1 MTGISN
7 NRVITVL
14 VVDDHPFMRS
24 GLAEEINS
32 QPDMHIVA
40 EANDGIECL
49 DRFKEFLPDVTL
61 LDLRMPNM
69 NGLDALKAIRAIKHD
84 AKVIILTTL
93 VGDVQVHR
101 AMQAGA
107 MGYLLKSLLQNELV
121 DTVRAVM
128 KGQKRMPPEIAAEIA
143 MHAKDEDLTERELSV
158 LRAIS
163 KGCSNK
169 IIGAELGISEH
180 TIKNHVQNILA
191 KLGANDRTHAVTIA
205 LQRGFIE
212 M

>member
-1 MTGISN
+1 MIGSDF
-7 NRVITVL
+7 ITVL

-24 GLAEEINS
+24 GLAGEINS
-32 QPDMHIVA
+32 QPDMRVVA
-40 EANDGIECL
+40 EANDGRECL
-49 DRFKEFLPDVTL
+49 EKFKAFLPDVTL
-61 LDLRMPNM
+61 LDIRMPNM
-69 NGLDALKAIRAIKHD
+69 NGLDALKAIRAVKPD
-84 AKVIILTTL
+84 ARVIILTTL
-93 VGDVQVHR
+93 VGDVQVYR
-101 AMQAGA
+101 ALEAGA

-121 DTVRAVM
+121 DTVRTVM
-128 KGQKRMPPEIAAEIA
+128 KGQRRMPPEIAAEIA
-143 MHAKDEDLTERELSV
+143 MHANDEDLTERELSV

-169 IIGAELGISEH
+169 IIGAELQISEH
-180 TIKNHVQNILA
+180 TIKNHVQSILA

>member
-1 MTGISN
+1 MTGAN
-7 NRVITVL
+7 VITVL

-24 GLAEEINS
+24 GLAGEINS
-32 QPDMHIVA
+32 QPDMRVVA
-40 EANDGIECL
+40 EANDGRECL
-49 DRFKEFLPDVTL
+49 EKFKKYVPDVTL

-69 NGLDALKAIRAIKHD
+69 NGLDALKAIRTVKSD
-84 AKVIILTTL
+84 ARVIILTTL
-93 VGDVQVHR
+93 VADVQVYR
-101 AMQAGA
+101 ALQAGA

-128 KGQKRMPPEIAAEIA
+128 KGERRMPPEIASEIA
-143 MHAKDEDLTERELSV
+143 MHATDEDLTERELSV

>member
-1 MTGISN
+1 MTGAS
-7 NRVITVL
+7 VITVL

-24 GLAEEINS
+24 GLAGEINS
-32 QPDMHIVA
+32 QPDMRVVG
-40 EANDGIECL
+40 EANDGRECL
-49 DRFKEFLPDVTL
+49 EKFKKHLPDVTL

-69 NGLDALKAIRAIKHD
+69 NGLDALKAIRGVKPD
-84 AKVIILTTL
+84 ARVIILTTL
-93 VGDVQVHR
+93 VADVQVYR
-101 AMQAGA
+101 ALQAGA
-107 MGYLLKSLLQNELV
+107 MGYLLKSLLQDELV

-128 KGQKRMPPEIAAEIA
+128 KGQKRVPPEIASEIA
-143 MHAKDEDLTERELSV
+143 LHATDDDLTERELSV

-180 TIKNHVQNILA
+180 TIKNHGQNILS

>member
-1 MTGISN
+1 MIGGGF
-7 NRVITVL
+7 ITVL

-24 GLAEEINS
+24 GLAGEINS
-32 QPDMHIVA
+32 QPDMRVVA
-40 EANDGIECL
+40 EANDGKECL
-49 DRFKEFLPDVTL
+49 ERFKEFLPDVTL

-69 NGLDALKAIRAIKHD
+69 NGLDALKAIRQFKSD
-84 AKVIILTTL
+84 ARVIMLTTL
-93 VGDVQVHR
+93 VGDVQVYR
-101 AMQAGA
+101 ALQAGA
-107 MGYLLKSLLQNELV
+107 MGYLLKSLLQDELV

-143 MHAKDEDLTERELSV
+143 MHANDEDLTERELSV
-158 LRAIS
+158 LRAIA

-180 TIKNHVQNILA
+180 TIKNHVQSILA

-205 LQRGFIE
+205 LRRGFIE

>member
-1 MTGISN
+1 MIGTGF
-7 NRVITVL
+7 ITVL

-24 GLAEEINS
+24 GLAGEINS
-32 QPDMHIVA
+32 QPDMRVVA
-40 EANDGIECL
+40 EANDGKECL
-49 DRFKEFLPDVTL
+49 ERFKECLPDVTL

-69 NGLDALKAIRAIKHD
+69 NGLDALKAIRVVKPD
-84 AKVIILTTL
+84 ARVIILTTL
-93 VGDVQVHR
+93 IGDVQVYR
-101 AMQAGA
+101 ALQAGA
-107 MGYLLKSLLQNELV
+107 MGYLLKSLLQDELV

-128 KGQKRMPPEIAAEIA
+128 KGQRRMPPERAAEIA
-143 MHAKDEDLTERELSV
+143 MHANDDDLTERELSV

-180 TIKNHVQNILA
+180 TIKNHVQSILA

>member
-1 MTGISN
+1 M
-7 NRVITVL
+7 
-14 VVDDHPFMRS
+14 
-24 GLAEEINS
+24 
-32 QPDMHIVA
+32 
-40 EANDGIECL
+40 
-49 DRFKEFLPDVTL
+49 
-61 LDLRMPNM
+61 
-69 NGLDALKAIRAIKHD
+69 
-84 AKVIILTTL
+84 IILTTL
-93 VGDVQVHR
+93 VADVQVYR
-101 AMQAGA
+101 ALQAGA
-107 MGYLLKSLLQNELV
+107 MGYLLKSLLQAELV

-128 KGQKRMPPEIAAEIA
+128 KGQKRVPPEIASEIA
-143 MHAKDEDLTERELSV
+143 LHATDDDLTERELSV

-180 TIKNHVQNILA
+180 TIKNHGQNILS

>member
-1 MTGISN
+1 MTGAN
-7 NRVITVL
+7 VITVL

-24 GLAEEINS
+24 GLAGEINS
-32 QPDMHIVA
+32 QADMRVVA
-40 EANDGIECL
+40 EANDGRECL
-49 DRFKEFLPDVTL
+49 EKFKKHLPDVTL

-69 NGLDALKAIRAIKHD
+69 NGLDALKAIRAVKPD
-84 AKVIILTTL
+84 ARVIILTTL
-93 VGDVQVHR
+93 VADVQVYR
-101 AMQAGA
+101 ALQAGA

-121 DTVRAVM
+121 ETVRAVM
-128 KGQKRMPPEIAAEIA
+128 KGQRRMPPEIASEIA
-143 MHAKDEDLTERELSV
+143 MHATDEDLTERELSV

-169 IIGAELGISEH
+169 IIGAEMGISEH

>member
-1 MTGISN
+1 MTGAN
-7 NRVITVL
+7 VITVL

-24 GLAEEINS
+24 GLAGEINS
-32 QPDMHIVA
+32 QPDMRVVA
-40 EANDGIECL
+40 EANDGRECL
-49 DRFKEFLPDVTL
+49 DKFKKHLPDVTL

-69 NGLDALKAIRAIKHD
+69 NGLDALKAIRSIKPD
-84 AKVIILTTL
+84 ARVIILTTL
-93 VGDVQVHR
+93 VADVQVYR
-101 AMQAGA
+101 ALQAGA
-107 MGYLLKSLLQNELV
+107 MGYLLKSLLQNDLV

-128 KGQKRMPPEIAAEIA
+128 KGQRRMPPEIASEIA
-143 MHAKDEDLTERELSV
+143 LHATDEDLTERELSV

>member
-1 MTGISN
+1 MTGAS
-7 NRVITVL
+7 VITVL

-24 GLAEEINS
+24 GLAGEINS
-32 QPDMHIVA
+32 QPDMRVVA
-40 EANDGIECL
+40 EANDGRECL
-49 DRFKEFLPDVTL
+49 EKFKKHLPDVTL

-69 NGLDALKAIRAIKHD
+69 NGLDALKAIRAVKPD
-84 AKVIILTTL
+84 ARVIILTTL
-93 VGDVQVHR
+93 VADVQVYR
-101 AMQAGA
+101 ALQAGA
-107 MGYLLKSLLQNELV
+107 MGYLLKSLLQDELV

-128 KGQKRMPPEIAAEIA
+128 KGQKRMPPEIASEIA
-143 MHAKDEDLTERELSV
+143 LHATDEDLTERELSV
-158 LRAIS
+158 LRVIS

>member
-1 MTGISN
+1 MIGSSI
-7 NRVITVL
+7 ITVL

-24 GLAEEINS
+24 GLAGEINS
-32 QPDMHIVA
+32 HPDMRVVA
-40 EANDGIECL
+40 EANDGRECL
-49 DRFKEFLPDVTL
+49 ERFRELLPDVTL

-69 NGLDALKAIRAIKHD
+69 NGLDALKAIREVKPD

-93 VGDVQVHR
+93 VGDVQVYR
-101 AMQAGA
+101 ALQAGA
-107 MGYLLKSLLQNELV
+107 MGYLLKNLLQDELA

-128 KGQKRMPPEIAAEIA
+128 KGKRRMPPEIAAEIA
-143 MHAKDEDLTERELSV
+143 VHATDENLTERELSV

-169 IIGAELGISEH
+169 MIGAELGISEH
-180 TIKNHVQNILA
+180 TIKNHVQSILA

>member
-1 MTGISN
+1 MTGAD
-7 NRVITVL
+7 VITVL

-24 GLAEEINS
+24 GLAGEINS
-32 QPDMHIVA
+32 QPDMRVVA
-40 EANDGIECL
+40 EANDGRECL
-49 DRFKEFLPDVTL
+49 EKFKKHLPDVTL

-69 NGLDALKAIRAIKHD
+69 NGLDALKAIRAVKPD
-84 AKVIILTTL
+84 ARVIILTTL
-93 VGDVQVHR
+93 VADVQVYR
-101 AMQAGA
+101 ALQAGA
-107 MGYLLKSLLQNELV
+107 MGYLLKSLLQDELV

-128 KGQKRMPPEIAAEIA
+128 KGQKRMPPEIASEIA
-143 MHAKDEDLTERELSV
+143 LHATDEDLTERELSV

>member
-1 MTGISN
+1 MSESSA
-7 NRVITVL
+7 ITVL

-24 GLAEEINS
+24 GLAGEIKRH
-32 QPDMHIVA
+32 PDMRVVA
-40 EANDGIECL
+40 EGNDGRECFESFREL
-49 DRFKEFLPDVTL
+49 LPDVTL

-69 NGLDALKAIRAIKHD
+69 NGLDALKAIREVKPD

-93 VGDVQVHR
+93 VGDVQVYR
-101 AMQAGA
+101 ALQAGA
-107 MGYLLKSLLQNELV
+107 MGYLLKSLLQDELA

-128 KGQKRMPPEIAAEIA
+128 KGQKRMPPEIVAEIA
-143 MHAKDEDLTERELSV
+143 VHANDENLTERELSV
-158 LRAIS
+158 LRAVS

-180 TIKNHVQNILA
+180 TIKNHVQSILA

>member
-1 MTGISN
+1 MIGSDF
-7 NRVITVL
+7 ITVL

-24 GLAEEINS
+24 GLAGEINS
-32 QPDMHIVA
+32 QPDMRVVA
-40 EANDGIECL
+40 EANDGRECL
-49 DRFKEFLPDVTL
+49 EKFKAFLPDVTL
-61 LDLRMPNM
+61 LDIRMPNM
-69 NGLDALKAIRAIKHD
+69 NGLDALKAIRAVKPD
-84 AKVIILTTL
+84 ARVIILTTL
-93 VGDVQVHR
+93 VGDVQVYR
-101 AMQAGA
+101 ALEAGA

-128 KGQKRMPPEIAAEIA
+128 KGQRRMPPEIAAEIA
-143 MHAKDEDLTERELSV
+143 MHANDEDLTERELSV

-169 IIGAELGISEH
+169 IIGAELQISEH
-180 TIKNHVQNILA
+180 TIKNHVQSILA

>member
-1 MTGISN
+1 MDKLLI
-7 NRVITVL
+7 
-14 VVDDHPFMRS
+14 VDDEEAMRRLLRINLEDRYEIMDT
-24 GLAEEINS
+24 GNPEQALAMALQDKPNAI
-32 QPDMHIVA
+32 
-40 EANDGIECL
+40 
-49 DRFKEFLPDVTL
+49 L

-69 NGLDALKAIRAIKHD
+69 NGLDALKAIRVVKPD

-93 VGDVQVHR
+93 VGDVQVYR
-101 AMQAGA
+101 ALQAGA
-107 MGYLLKSLLQNELV
+107 MGYLLKSLLQDELV

-128 KGQKRMPPEIAAEIA
+128 KGQKRMPPEIVAEIA
-143 MHAKDEDLTERELSV
+143 VHANDENLTERELSV
-158 LRAIS
+158 LRAVS

-180 TIKNHVQNILA
+180 TIKNHVQSILA

>member
-1 MTGISN
+1 MTGAN
-7 NRVITVL
+7 VITVL

-24 GLAEEINS
+24 GLAGEINS
-32 QPDMHIVA
+32 QPDMRVVA
-40 EANDGIECL
+40 EANDGRECL
-49 DRFKEFLPDVTL
+49 EKFKKHLPEVTL

-69 NGLDALKAIRAIKHD
+69 NGLDALKAIRALKPD
-84 AKVIILTTL
+84 ARVIILTTL
-93 VGDVQVHR
+93 VADVQVYR
-101 AMQAGA
+101 ALQAGA

-128 KGQKRMPPEIAAEIA
+128 KGERRMPPEIASEIA
-143 MHAKDEDLTERELSV
+143 IHATDEDLTERELSV

>member
-1 MTGISN
+1 MIGSN
-7 NRVITVL
+7 IITVL

-24 GLAEEINS
+24 GLAGEINS
-32 QPDMHIVA
+32 QPDMRVVA
-40 EANDGIECL
+40 EANDGTEGIE
-49 DRFKEFLPDVTL
+49 RFKEFLPDVTL

-69 NGLDALKAIRAIKHD
+69 NGLDALEAIRLVNHD
-84 AKVIILTTL
+84 ARVIILTTL
-93 VGDVQVHR
+93 VGDVQVYR
-101 AMQAGA
+101 ALQAGA
-107 MGYLLKSLLQNELV
+107 MGYLLKSLLQDELV

-143 MHAKDEDLTERELSV
+143 IHANDEDLTERELTV

-180 TIKNHVQNILA
+180 TIKNHVQSILA

>member
-1 MTGISN
+1 MIGGDF
-7 NRVITVL
+7 ITVL

-24 GLAEEINS
+24 GLAGEINS
-32 QPDMHIVA
+32 QSDMRVVA
-40 EANDGIECL
+40 EASDGRECL
-49 DRFKEFLPDVTL
+49 ERFKEFLPDITL

-69 NGLDALKAIRAIKHD
+69 NGLDALKAIRAVKPD
-84 AKVIILTTL
+84 ARVIILTTL
-93 VGDVQVHR
+93 VGDIQVYR
-101 AMQAGA
+101 ALEAGA

-128 KGQKRMPPEIAAEIA
+128 KGQRRMPPEIAAEIA
-143 MHAKDEDLTERELSV
+143 MHANDEDLTERELSV

-180 TIKNHVQNILA
+180 TIKNHVQSILA

>member
-1 MTGISN
+1 M
-7 NRVITVL
+7 
-14 VVDDHPFMRS
+14 
-24 GLAEEINS
+24 
-32 QPDMHIVA
+32 
-40 EANDGIECL
+40 
-49 DRFKEFLPDVTL
+49 
-61 LDLRMPNM
+61 
-69 NGLDALKAIRAIKHD
+69 
-84 AKVIILTTL
+84 IILTTL
-93 VGDVQVHR
+93 VADVQVYR
-101 AMQAGA
+101 ALQAGA
-107 MGYLLKSLLQNELV
+107 MGYLLKSLLQDELV

-128 KGQKRMPPEIAAEIA
+128 KGQKRVPPEIASEIA
-143 MHAKDEDLTERELSV
+143 LHATDDDLTERELSV

-180 TIKNHVQNILA
+180 TIKNHGQNILS

>member
-1 MTGISN
+1 MTGAN
-7 NRVITVL
+7 VITVL

-24 GLAEEINS
+24 GLAGEINS
-32 QPDMHIVA
+32 QPDMRVVA
-40 EANDGIECL
+40 EANDGRECL
-49 DRFKEFLPDVTL
+49 EKFKKHVPDVTL

-69 NGLDALKAIRAIKHD
+69 NGLDALKAIRGVKPD
-84 AKVIILTTL
+84 ARVIILTTL
-93 VGDVQVHR
+93 VADVQVYR
-101 AMQAGA
+101 ALQAGA

-121 DTVRAVM
+121 ETVRAVM
-128 KGQKRMPPEIAAEIA
+128 KGQRRMPPEIASEIA
-143 MHAKDEDLTERELSV
+143 MHATDEDLTERELSV

-169 IIGAELGISEH
+169 IIGAEMGISEH

>member
-1 MTGISN
+1 MTGNS
-7 NRVITVL
+7 VITVL
-14 VVDDHPFMRS
+14 VVDDHPLMRS
-24 GLAEEINS
+24 GLAGEINS
-32 QPDMHIVA
+32 QPDMRVVA
-40 EANDGIECL
+40 EANDGMECL
-49 DRFKEFLPDVTL
+49 EKFKTFLPDVTL

-69 NGLDALKAIRAIKHD
+69 NGLDALKAIRVVKPD

-93 VGDVQVHR
+93 VGDVQVYR
-101 AMQAGA
+101 ALQAGA
-107 MGYLLKSLLQNELV
+107 MGYLLKSLLQDELV
-121 DTVRAVM
+121 DTVRGVM
-128 KGQKRMPPEIAAEIA
+128 KGQKRMPPEIVAEIA
-143 MHAKDEDLTERELSV
+143 VHANDENLTERELSV
-158 LRAIS
+158 LRGVS

-180 TIKNHVQNILA
+180 TIKNHVQSILA

>member
-1 MTGISN
+1 MIGGDF
-7 NRVITVL
+7 ITVL

-24 GLAEEINS
+24 GLAGEINS
-32 QPDMHIVA
+32 QPDMRVVA
-40 EANDGIECL
+40 EANDGRECL
-49 DRFKEFLPDVTL
+49 EKFKAFLPDVTL

-69 NGLDALKAIRAIKHD
+69 NGLDALKAIRAVKPD
-84 AKVIILTTL
+84 ARVIILTTL
-93 VGDVQVHR
+93 IGDIQVYR
-101 AMQAGA
+101 ALEAGA

-128 KGQKRMPPEIAAEIA
+128 KGHRRMPPEIAAEIA
-143 MHAKDEDLTERELSV
+143 THANDEDLTERELSV